1 MSKVMNKKFKNVDR
15 KTTGMFK
22 DHISLKF
29 YPFISLLNS
38 CYSNLLLS
46 RILMKYTGK
55 KRFH

>member
-1 MSKVMNKKFKNVDR
+1 MSKVMNKKFRNVDR
-15 KTTGMFK
+15 KTMFK

-46 RILMKYTGK
+46 RRRDFIKIFLLFAK
-55 KRFH
+55 

>member
-15 KTTGMFK
+15 KTMFK

-29 YPFISLLNS
+29 HPFISLLNS

-46 RILMKYTGK
+46 RILMKYTEK